1 MLNQVNTAFV
11 TLFSGKWSVQEGF
24 YDFDCKARA
33 YNASS
38 HRQYVGIVVQA
49 GCLCAE
55 AVGAECCTDSFHF
68 VCRDRNADSGSADQD
83 SLITRSVLDRM
94 AYFSGVN
101 RIINCLVAVA
111 SEVLIFQ
118 SLFSRYAFTSC
129 ISSYPPWSHP
139 KAIIVLP
146 PLSAAQEHLQSGI
159 PALHNIFRIR

>member
-33 YNASS
+33 YNTSS

-83 SLITRSVLDRM
+83 SLFTFTILYRSCH
-94 AYFSGVN
+94 FFCIN
-101 RIINCLVAVA
+101 RIINSLLTVA
-111 SEVLIFQ
+111 SIVNILYILLIQ
-118 SLFSRYAFTSC
+118 MLF
-129 ISSYPPWSHP
+129 
-139 KAIIVLP
+139 
-146 PLSAAQEHLQSGI
+146 
-159 PALHNIFRIR
+159 

>member
-1 MLNQVNTAFV
+1 MLNQVNPAFV

-101 RIINCLVAVA
+101 RIINCLENTSV
-111 SEVLIFQ
+111 SG
-118 SLFSRYAFTSC
+118 RYA
-129 ISSYPPWSHP
+129 
-139 KAIIVLP
+139 
-146 PLSAAQEHLQSGI
+146 
-159 PALHNIFRIR
+159 

>member
-1 MLNQVNTAFV
+1 MQALAVLSVFLIYD
-11 TLFSGKWSVQEGF
+11 LFSLYLVNSSDMSLIVGKRCIQKCIHYLQCQPRS
-24 YDFDCKARA
+24 
-33 YNASS
+33 YNSS
-38 HRQYVGIVVQA
+38 TQCQYVGIVVQA

-118 SLFSRYAFTSC
+118 TLLVQICFSLLHQL
-129 ISSYPPWSHP
+129 ISAVVAS
-139 KAIIVLP
+139 
-146 PLSAAQEHLQSGI
+146 
-159 PALHNIFRIR
+159 

>member
-1 MLNQVNTAFV
+1 MLNQVNPAFV

-118 SLFSRYAFTSC
+118 SLFVQICFYLC

>member
-33 YNASS
+33 YNTSS

-94 AYFSGVN
+94 AYF
-101 RIINCLVAVA
+101 LA
-111 SEVLIFQ
+111 
-118 SLFSRYAFTSC
+118 
-129 ISSYPPWSHP
+129 
-139 KAIIVLP
+139 
-146 PLSAAQEHLQSGI
+146 
-159 PALHNIFRIR
+159 

>member
-1 MLNQVNTAFV
+1 MLNQVNPAFV

-94 AYFSGVN
+94 AYFSGIN

-118 SLFSRYAFTSC
+118 S
-129 ISSYPPWSHP
+129 

>member
-33 YNASS
+33 YNTSS

-111 SEVLIFQ
+111 SEVLLFQ
-118 SLFSRYAFTSC
+118 SLFVQICFYLLHQL
-129 ISSYPPWSHP
+129 ISAVVAS
-139 KAIIVLP
+139 
-146 PLSAAQEHLQSGI
+146 
-159 PALHNIFRIR
+159 

>member
-1 MLNQVNTAFV
+1 MLNQVNPAFV

-33 YNASS
+33 YNTSS

-94 AYFSGVN
+94 A
-101 RIINCLVAVA
+101 
-111 SEVLIFQ
+111 
-118 SLFSRYAFTSC
+118 
-129 ISSYPPWSHP
+129 
-139 KAIIVLP
+139 
-146 PLSAAQEHLQSGI
+146 
-159 PALHNIFRIR
+159 